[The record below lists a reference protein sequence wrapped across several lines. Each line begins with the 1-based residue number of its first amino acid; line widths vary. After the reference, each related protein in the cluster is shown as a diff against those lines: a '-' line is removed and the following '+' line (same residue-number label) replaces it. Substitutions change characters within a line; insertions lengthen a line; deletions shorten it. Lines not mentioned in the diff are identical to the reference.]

1 MFVYDTVWTLLK
13 RVTQLREKR
22 LPGTQKTTSQSS
34 KFFWYLCLSYLLIG
48 DLIMQQS
55 NFTLLSLSSSTAV
68 VSAASA
74 GLPITATTSQT
85 VSVTSVQLQSV
96 QVHFTQDQIPMVT
109 LVILL
114 FLRLRRNSRRCS
126 RMELGLQDLD
136 CLL

>member
-22 LPGTQKTTSQSS
+22 SPGTQKTTSQSS
-34 KFFWYLCLSYLLIG
+34 KFFWYLFFSYFLIG

-55 NFTLLSLSSSTAV
+55 NFTLLSMSSSTTV

-74 GLPITATTSQT
+74 GLPITATTSQP
-85 VSVTSVQLQSV
+85 VSVASVQLQSV
-96 QVHFTQDQIPMVT
+96 QFHFTPEQIAMVT

-114 FLRLRRNSRRCS
+114 FLRLGRNSRRCR
-126 RMELGLQDLD
+126 RMEIGLQDLD
-136 CLL
+136 FLS